1 MATKKGSKTAHV
13 LNVLSN
19 PKQEPVEETAT
30 EEAATEK
37 AAEGEVTPKAAPSRP
52 VRVPI
57 LEVARANDDALS
69 EQIRD
74 LLEEDLLRE
83 ETVQKAEEIKPPP
96 PIADLEVPD
105 EKPEAL
111 PKEEPPQFELDKVE
125 EVEPAPMP
133 EPEPT
138 KTSAPAEPA
147 TLQETIKSTKPVS
160 NEPED
165 DFSYV
170 NIMEAL
176 VEEKCMKYI
185 RMFGLC
191 TCSRCV
197 ADVKAL
203 ALSNLPP
210 KYSVMQKGEVIPMLT
225 VFEGRFN
232 SALTAQI
239 LNACKV
245 VMEHPRHEK
254 A

>member
-19 PKQEPVEETAT
+19 PKENPASDGSFQEAVEAQND
-30 EEAATEK
+30 
-37 AAEGEVTPKAAPSRP
+37 EVTQKAVHSRP

-57 LEVARANDDALS
+57 LEVARANDEALS
-69 EQIRD
+69 EQIRE
-74 LLEEDLLRE
+74 LLEEELIQGEDLSEDQAVEEEEKDGSPPPMQLELRE
-83 ETVQKAEEIKPPP
+83 ESTPSQESSIDDGLDQE
-96 PIADLEVPD
+96 
-105 EKPEAL
+105 L
-111 PKEEPPQFELDKVE
+111 P
-125 EVEPAPMP
+125 
-133 EPEPT
+133 
-138 KTSAPAEPA
+138 
-147 TLQETIKSTKPVS
+147 
-160 NEPED
+160 D
-165 DFSYV
+165 DFCYM

-185 RMFGLC
+185 NMFGLC

-210 KYSVMQKGEVIPMLT
+210 KYVVMHKGELIPMLT

-239 LNACKV
+239 LNACKI
-245 VMEHPRHEK
+245 VMEHPRHTLP
-254 A
+254 